1 LLYKTFFSPNN
12 FSLGSRKT
20 GVGIRNFSSIWIFL
34 FCAFSFYLIAP
45 VHREEQSITA
55 DRQSQNAHD
64 SSKVIHADRIGGAQ
78 ALQKAIQACYG
89 TASCVVDARNPSM
102 GVQNFS
108 VNPFASPHNLNMPIT
123 IYTGA
128 YTVQWDVSGDDA
140 VTVDLPSDLKWIL
153 KGTTIEPSSP
163 NTAIPAS
170 AFLKDSAG
178 RNANDG
184 GSGQGMMNA
193 RVYGIDGTISAGS
206 RILTVSD
213 AKNLRVGMA
222 IAIVGG
228 AGGMAGQETML
239 DGAITSAATQLTV
252 ATATGFPQ
260 AGSSNSTL
268 ADYNYVMV
276 DREIICWR
284 GINGNTLQ
292 NLVRGQFGATAANHS
307 DKARV
312 SALGTLVT
320 EITGINN
327 IAVTLL
333 DKSVL
338 TLTNTQVQAGASN
351 ISIQGN
357 GTISGNY
364 IDRTATPVGSVAV
377 GGVLCYVCS
386 SMSIGENI
394 LFSNLQHTGVFIAGG
409 RHNVISGH
417 YRRIGRPSASGGGLG
432 ADIFLFGN
440 ACRNIIRSSTHQ
452 DGNYMVLVDD
462 RSADFNRLSG
472 ASNENDVRVG
482 RQEGPEK
489 YTSGVGIEGYSSRN
503 KVTVGRIS
511 VTGTA
516 SNAGLYVAATS
527 QWPSAIPNPTGNHFT
542 FKAISSVGA
551 AIKTANYFSKDS
563 SNLFVG
569 GVILKGSSSLASQ
582 SDRIIQRK
590 SIQTKSGRCAR

>member
-1 LLYKTFFSPNN
+1 M
-12 FSLGSRKT
+12 
-20 GVGIRNFSSIWIFL
+20 
-34 FCAFSFYLIAP
+34 
-45 VHREEQSITA
+45 
-55 DRQSQNAHD
+55 
-64 SSKVIHADRIGGAQ
+64 GA
-78 ALQKAIQACYG
+78 
-89 TASCVVDARNPSM
+89 
-102 GVQNFS
+102 QNFS
-108 VNPFASPHNLNMPIT
+108 VNPFASPHHLNMPIT

-128 YTVQWDVSGDDA
+128 YSVQWDVSDDNA

-184 GSGQGMMNA
+184 GSGQGMLNA

-228 AGGMAGQETML
+228 AGGVAGQETML

-252 ATATGFPQ
+252 AKVTGFPQ

-268 ADYNYVMV
+268 AEYNYVMI
-276 DREIICWR
+276 DGEIICWR
-284 GINGNTLQ
+284 GIDGTTMQ
-292 NLVRGQFGATAANHS
+292 NLARGQFGTTPANHS
-307 DKARV
+307 DKASI

-320 EITGINN
+320 EITDINKST
-327 IAVTLL
+327 VTLL

-338 TLTNTQVQAGASN
+338 TLTNTQVQAGANNVSV
-351 ISIQGN
+351 QGN

-364 IDRTATPVGSVAV
+364 IDRGVTPVGSVAV
-377 GGVLCYVCS
+377 GGVLCYACS
-386 SMSIGENI
+386 SMSIGEDI
-394 LFSNLQHTGVFIAGG
+394 LFTNLQHSGVFITGG

-417 YRRIGRPSASGGGLG
+417 YRRIGRPSAGGAGLG
-432 ADIFLFGN
+432 ADISLFGN
-440 ACRNIIRSSTHQ
+440 ACRNVIRSSTHQ
-452 DGNYMVLVDD
+452 DGNYMVLIDD
-462 RSADFNRLSG
+462 RSDDFNRLSG
-472 ASNENDVRVG
+472 ASSENDVRVG

-511 VTGTA
+511 VTGTG
-516 SNAGLYVAATS
+516 SNAGLYVDATS
-527 QWPSAIPNPTGNHFT
+527 QWPSATPVPAGNYFT
-542 FKAISSVGA
+542 FKSISSVGV
-551 AIKTANYFSKDS
+551 AIRTANYFSGDS

-569 GVILKGSSSLASQ
+569 GVILKGSSALASK
-582 SDRIIQRK
+582 SDRIIQ
-590 SIQTKSGRCAR
+590 THARLGAR

>member
-1 LLYKTFFSPNN
+1 
-12 FSLGSRKT
+12 
-20 GVGIRNFSSIWIFL
+20 L
-34 FCAFSFYLIAP
+34 FCAFNFYMTTP
-45 VHREEQSITA
+45 VRGDDQTPTIDHH
-55 DRQSQNAHD
+55 SQNSRD
-64 SSKVIHADRIGGAQ
+64 SSKVIYADRIRGAQ

-89 TASCVVDARNPSM
+89 MVSCVVDARNPSM
-102 GVQNFS
+102 GDQNFS
-108 VNPFASPHNLNMPIT
+108 VNPFANPHLLDMPIT

-128 YTVQWDVSGDDA
+128 YTVHWDVSNDNA

-163 NTAIPAS
+163 NRAIPAN

-184 GSGQGMMNA
+184 GSGQGMLNA
-193 RVYGIDGTISAGS
+193 RVYGLDGSISAGS

-222 IAIVGG
+222 IAIVGA
-228 AGGMAGQETML
+228 AGGAVGQETML
-239 DGAITSAATQLTV
+239 DGAITPTATQLSV
-252 ATATGFPQ
+252 ARTTGFPQ

-268 ADYNYVMV
+268 ADYNYVIIEG
-276 DREIICWR
+276 EIICWR
-284 GINGNTLQ
+284 GIVGKTLQ
-292 NLVRGQFGATAANHS
+292 NLVRGQFGTTVANHS
-307 DKARV
+307 DKASV
-312 SALGTLVT
+312 LGLGTLVT
-320 EITGINN
+320 EITDINN
-327 IAVTLL
+327 SSVTLL

-338 TLTNTQVQAGASN
+338 TLTDTQVQAGASN

-394 LFSNLQHTGVFIAGG
+394 LFTNLQHAGVFIAGG

-417 YRRIGRPSASGGGLG
+417 YRRIGRPSASGAGLG
-432 ADIFLFGN
+432 SDIFLFGN

-462 RSADFNRLSG
+462 RSEDFNRLSG
-472 ASNENDVRVG
+472 ASSENDVRVG

-516 SNAGLYVAATS
+516 SNAGLYVDATS
-527 QWPSAIPNPTGNHFT
+527 QWPSAVPVPTGNHFT
-542 FKAISSVGA
+542 FKAISSMGV
-551 AIKTANYFSKDS
+551 AIKTANYFSGDT
-563 SNLFVG
+563 SNVFVG

-582 SDRIIQRK
+582 SDRIIQ
-590 SIQTKSGRCAR
+590 THGGRSAR

>member
-1 LLYKTFFSPNN
+1 M
-12 FSLGSRKT
+12 
-20 GVGIRNFSSIWIFL
+20 VL
-34 FCAFSFYLIAP
+34 FCTLIFHLTAP
-45 VHREEQSITA
+45 VHGTDRSLTA
-55 DRQSQNAHD
+55 DLYSQNSRD
-64 SSKVIHADRIGGAQ
+64 LPRIIHAEGIDGAQ
-78 ALQKAIQACYG
+78 ALQKSIQACYG
-89 TASCVVDARNPSM
+89 AASCVVDARNPSI
-102 GVQNFS
+102 GLQNFS
-108 VNPFASPHNLNMPIT
+108 VNPFASPHELNIPMT

-128 YTVQWDVSGDDA
+128 YTVQWDVSDDKA

-153 KGTTIEPSSP
+153 KGTTIKPSSS
-163 NTAIPAS
+163 NIAIPAS

-184 GSGQGMMNA
+184 GSGQGMLNA
-193 RVYGIDGTISAGS
+193 RVHGLDGTISAGS
-206 RILTVSD
+206 RNLTVSD

-228 AGGMAGQETML
+228 AGAVAGQETIL
-239 DGAITSAATQLTV
+239 DGAITSTATQLTV
-252 ATATGFPQ
+252 TRATGFPQ

-268 ADYNYVMV
+268 ADYNYVVV
-276 DREIICWR
+276 DGEIICWR
-284 GINGNTLQ
+284 GIHGNTFR
-292 NLVRGQFGATAANHS
+292 NLMRGQFGTAAANHS

-320 EITGINN
+320 EITDINN
-327 IAVTLL
+327 SAVTLL

-364 IDRTATPVGSVAV
+364 IDRTVTPVGSVAV

-417 YRRIGRPSASGGGLG
+417 YRRIGRPSASGGG

-516 SNAGLYVAATS
+516 SNAGLYVDATS